1 METVFIFIGSRYFLP
16 AYWEQDVAT
25 LGRRSVLSSGYR
37 ERRKSLE
44 IEQVEGHAVPLAAV
58 LCVFKQKLWTLFDRF
73 LILKPNWELWDFFH
87 IFEGKWFIK
96 NKNTCRTHACSQE
109 LLRYWLVSAAFT
121 FRKKVFAVIDLN
133 LCGTRALHVIRWCS
147 FPVYASQIW

>member
-1 METVFIFIGSRYFLP
+1 METVFIFIGSRCFCRRIENKMWQHS
-16 AYWEQDVAT
+16 AVAVCCRQSTEKDV
-25 LGRRSVLSSGYR
+25 
-37 ERRKSLE
+37 KSPE
-44 IEQVEGHAVPLAAV
+44 IEQVESHAVPLAAV

-87 IFEGKWFIK
+87 IFEGKWFI
-96 NKNTCRTHACSQE
+96 KNTCRTHACSQE